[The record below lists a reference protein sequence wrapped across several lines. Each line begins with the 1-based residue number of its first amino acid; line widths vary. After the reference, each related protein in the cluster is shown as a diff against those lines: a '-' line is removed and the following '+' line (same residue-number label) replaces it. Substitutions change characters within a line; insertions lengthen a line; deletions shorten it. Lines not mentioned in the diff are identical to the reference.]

1 MLLNTRDVW
10 IGNFFIFSTLSCF
23 LLFPKSIIYNQR
35 LLQVKFEIV
44 MLIFLIILQPPSY
57 YVISLLRI
65 PYKQNNFNFQ

>member
-44 MLIFLIILQPPSY
+44 MLIF
-57 YVISLLRI
+57 
-65 PYKQNNFNFQ
+65 

>member
-10 IGNFFIFSTLSCF
+10 IGNFFIFSALSCF

-44 MLIFLIILQPPSY
+44 MLIF
-57 YVISLLRI
+57 
-65 PYKQNNFNFQ
+65 